1 MDFLVVYQPHV
12 FEKVCLCVFL
22 NLFFFFFF
30 VVVVFVFVV
39 TRYKSGLC
47 SIY

>member
-22 NLFFFFFF
+22 NLFFF
-30 VVVVFVFVV
+30 VVVFVVVV